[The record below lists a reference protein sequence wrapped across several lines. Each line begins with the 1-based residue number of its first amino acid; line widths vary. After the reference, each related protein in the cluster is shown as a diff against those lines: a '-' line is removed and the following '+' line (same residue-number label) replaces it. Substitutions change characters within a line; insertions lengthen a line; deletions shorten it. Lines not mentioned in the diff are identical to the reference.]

1 MARTTN
7 GTMTTK
13 AKSIQ
18 TQADYAGE
26 GLQIDVN
33 YSEDAITSTLKSLNG
48 TIYKSPTGTADD
60 RTYAGNF
67 SGSLSG
73 EEIEYSMSNVKSSDM
88 PAVIAAINDIET
100 MIKAQ
105 EQPVNE

>member
-1 MARTTN
+1 ME
-7 GTMTTK
+7 TK

-26 GLQIDVN
+26 GLQINVN

-48 TIYKSPTGTADD
+48 TIYKSATGTAED
-60 RTYAGNF
+60 RTYAGEF
-67 SGSLSG
+67 YGSLDG
-73 EEIEYSMSNVKSSDM
+73 EEIKYNVNNVKSGDM
-88 PAVIAAINDIET
+88 PAVIAAINDIEA

-105 EQPVNE
+105 EQPVNPTNE